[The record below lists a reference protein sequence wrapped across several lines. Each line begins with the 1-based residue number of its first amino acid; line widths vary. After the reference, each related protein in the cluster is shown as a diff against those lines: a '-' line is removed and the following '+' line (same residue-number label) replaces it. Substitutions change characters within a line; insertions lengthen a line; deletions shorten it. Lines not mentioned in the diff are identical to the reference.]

1 MIREES
7 LYGDKNLEK
16 DFGLKLNP
24 TPMQAKATVLQ
35 APLILAGGDRAL
47 KITNG
52 EWKVRKFYDTPGR
65 ITWFTIFID
74 DGYSRPALNRR
85 DFESKFCERFV
96 NAGQELGIDIGRPK
110 MQTTIKGYH
119 DILGYM
125 DGPWKEEKEKA
136 ERKNEDFP
144 RKLLSSLLHQ
154 LKPIFSKK

>member
-1 MIREES
+1 MVREES

-16 DFGLKLNP
+16 DFGLKLDP
-24 TPMQAKATVLQ
+24 KPMQAKATVLQ

-47 KITNG
+47 KVTNG
-52 EWKVRKFYDTPGR
+52 EWKVRKFYDTPDR

-110 MQTTIKGYH
+110 MQTTVTGYH
-119 DILGYM
+119 DVLDYM
-125 DGPWKEEKEKA
+125 DGPWKKAAEDA
-136 ERKNEDFP
+136 ERKNEVFP
-144 RKLLSSLLHQ
+144 RKLLGQRSHQ
-154 LKPIFSKK
+154 FIPIFSKK